1 MRFRYLLPVVNLV
14 IDAALLIAAVHVVD
28 ADRLARRNPY
38 PLWHQ
43 SYERIDPNWWRNDCW
58 YRPQA
63 PVQAI
68 TSGTLPA
75 TLTVAA
81 IFEAFIPNGATGWRL
96 STPVDFRW
104 AGLHFLCAALCWYT
118 IGRWL
123 ESRGSIWKKIVA
135 IYVVARVLTI
145 PASMMLEYDSWWMLC
160 YMLLI
165 LAWTIFAM
173 ALVVT
178 VLLRLWRRFS
188 SAKVEAR

>member
-1 MRFRYLLPVVNLV
+1 MGLRAGGSHSIRF
-14 IDAALLIAAVHVVD
+14 
-28 ADRLARRNPY
+28 
-38 PLWHQ
+38 PL
-43 SYERIDPNWWRNDCW
+43 
-58 YRPQA
+58 
-63 PVQAI
+63 
-68 TSGTLPA
+68 
-75 TLTVAA
+75 
-81 IFEAFIPNGATGWRL
+81 
-96 STPVDFRW
+96 

-188 SAKVEAR
+188 SARSKRGNRSVRRALPTERNEEVDMGLSGVAARSLQSCGPVAAIIGHEAG